1 MPRKQAS
8 VIAFV
13 AVLFALA
20 ITGLLLT
27 ATRSVPWSSVAA
39 FTALFWLCASFTT
52 RVRGHITVSTSF
64 VVGLAAVLV
73 VGPFGAGLVGLSDGL
88 KHLPGMRPIQR
99 LFNAAQ
105 MSLAGVLSGLV
116 VRASFSDNKRLLH
129 AGASSAALIAA
140 TILIVCVF
148 HLVNTSLVAAV
159 VSLDEGLPIH
169 RVWRGSQSWGS
180 AAYLAY
186 GLLGLLMA
194 VLWVRVSLLAGVFVL
209 IPILVARQTFAQYA
223 AEREEYDATVR
234 ALIQS
239 VETKDYY
246 TRGHSE
252 RVSRATVLIAREW
265 GLREDRV
272 NVIRYAG
279 LLHDVGKLGVP
290 TKVLQKQGKLN
301 DAEFDAIKL
310 HPMRGYEMLR
320 EIRFLEE
327 ALTGVVHHHERM
339 DGKGYPMGL
348 VAEEIPEFARIIMVA
363 DAFDSMTSTRS
374 YRAAKNVE
382 EAITELRKWQGQQF
396 DPYAVEALVRALEKN
411 EWEPHP
417 EPFHGELVARDGSLL
432 PRPSGAPNSERR
444 QRDTAP
450 GSEPRQVS

>member
-1 MPRKQAS
+1 MLIAAALAVTTTYYLVNATLLS
-8 VIAFV
+8 VVV
-13 AVLFALA
+13 AVSE
-20 ITGLLLT
+20 G
-27 ATRSVPWSSVAA
+27 VSVAA
-39 FTALFWLCASFTT
+39 
-52 RVRGHITVSTSF
+52 
-64 VVGLAAVLV
+64 
-73 VGPFGAGLVGLSDGL
+73 
-88 KHLPGMRPIQR
+88 
-99 LFNAAQ
+99 
-105 MSLAGVLSGLV
+105 
-116 VRASFSDNKRLLH
+116 
-129 AGASSAALIAA
+129 
-140 TILIVCVF
+140 
-148 HLVNTSLVAAV
+148 
-159 VSLDEGLPIH
+159 
-169 RVWRGSQSWGS
+169 VWWGS
-180 AAYLAY
+180 ISWWSLPYFAY

-194 VLWVRVSLLAGVFVL
+194 VLWVKVSVLAGILVL
-209 IPILVARQTFAQYA
+209 LPILVARQTFAQYA

-234 ALIQS
+234 ALIQA

-301 DAEFDAIKL
+301 DSEFDAIKA

-320 EIRFLEE
+320 EITFLEE

-348 VAEEIPEFARIIMVA
+348 VAQEIPEFARIIMVA

-374 YRAAKNVE
+374 YRAAKSVD
-382 EAITELRKWQGQQF
+382 EAVTELRKWQGQQF
-396 DPYAVEALVRALEKN
+396 DPVAVDSLVRALGKN
-411 EWEPHP
+411 VWEPHP

-432 PRPSGAPNSERR
+432 PRPTGLRSGASR
-444 QRDTAP
+444 
-450 GSEPRQVS
+450 PRQAS

>member
-1 MPRKQAS
+1 MPRRAAH
-8 VIAFV
+8 VPVFV
-13 AVLFALA
+13 AVLTVCAA
-20 ITGLLLT
+20 TVMALT
-27 ATRSVPWSSVAA
+27 ATTAISWPWLAA
-39 FTALFWLCASFTT
+39 FAALFWVTSSVTT

-73 VGPFGAGLVGLSDGL
+73 LGPFGAGTVGAVHGATRA
-88 KHLPGMRPIQR
+88 PGVRTIQR
-99 LFNAAQ
+99 IFNSAQ
-105 MSLAGVLSGLV
+105 FSLAGALSALAVHALFGKP
-116 VRASFSDNKRLLH
+116 AHLLD
-129 AGASSAALIAA
+129 ANSSVPALIAA
-140 TILIVCVF
+140 TVLIVGVF
-148 HLVNTSLVAAV
+148 HVVNTSLVAVV
-159 VSLDEGLPIH
+159 VSLDEGLPIR

-180 AAYLAY
+180 VAYLAY

-194 VLWVRVSLLAGVFVL
+194 VLWVRVSWLAGIFVL
-209 IPILVARQTFAQYA
+209 VPVLVARQTFAQYA
-223 AEREEYDATVR
+223 AQKEEYDRTVS
-234 ALIQS
+234 ALIQA

-301 DAEFDAIKL
+301 DTEFDAIKL

-320 EIRFLEE
+320 EITFLEE

-339 DGKGYPMGL
+339 DGRGYPMGL
-348 VAEEIPEFARIIMVA
+348 VEQEIPEFARIIMVA

-374 YRAAKNVE
+374 YRAAKSVD
-382 EAITELRKWQGQQF
+382 EAVAELRKWQGQQF
-396 DPYAVEALVRALEKN
+396 DPAAVDALVRALEKTT
-411 EWEPHP
+411 WEPHP
-417 EPFHGELVARDGSLL
+417 EPFHGELVARDGTLL
-432 PRPSGAPNSERR
+432 PRPSGVQRR
-444 QRDTAP
+444 AAT
-450 GSEPRQVS
+450 EPRQAS